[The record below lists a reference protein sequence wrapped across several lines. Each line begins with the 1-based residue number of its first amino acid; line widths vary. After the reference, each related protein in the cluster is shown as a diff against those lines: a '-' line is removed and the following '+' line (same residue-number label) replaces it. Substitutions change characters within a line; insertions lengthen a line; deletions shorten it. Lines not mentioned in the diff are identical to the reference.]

1 MDTTKTFVGLARS
14 GASAHER
21 DNRLARA
28 LAHLQEASLLL
39 MAELDDRHNDPEL
52 YGLHDGLS
60 LSLDASAQ
68 IRATI
73 SELQDGGAA

>member
-14 GASAHER
+14 NDRSHAR

-39 MAELDDRHNDPEL
+39 MAELEDRHNDPEL
-52 YGLHDGLS
+52 YGLHDGLG
-60 LSLDASAQ
+60 LTLDASSQ

-73 SELQDGGAA
+73 TELDDGGAA